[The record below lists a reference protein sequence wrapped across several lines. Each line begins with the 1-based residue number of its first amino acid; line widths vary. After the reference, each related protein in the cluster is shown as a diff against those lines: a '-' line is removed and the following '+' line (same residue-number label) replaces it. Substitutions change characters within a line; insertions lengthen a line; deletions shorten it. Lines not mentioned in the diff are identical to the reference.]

1 MATQKQVDYV
11 MSLQEQLELEDCEK
25 YTDEQVKA
33 MSHKEVSNV
42 IENYKTSIRNE
53 EHACRLDCLIVKRS
67 DDHDR

>member
-1 MATQKQVDYV
+1 MATQKQVEYV

-53 EHACRLDCLIVKRS
+53 EAYDECMSFGLPNC
-67 DDHDR
+67 

>member
-1 MATQKQVDYV
+1 
-11 MSLQEQLELEDCEK
+11 K

-53 EHACRLDCLIVKRS
+53 ELYYECMSFGLPNC
-67 DDHDR
+67 

>member
-25 YTDEQVKA
+25 YTDEQVKV

-53 EHACRLDCLIVKRS
+53 ELYYECMSFGLPNC
-67 DDHDR
+67 

>member
-1 MATQKQVDYV
+1 MATQRQVEYV

-42 IENYKTSIRNE
+42 IENYKASISNE
-53 EHACRLDCLIVKRS
+53 ELYDECMWFGLPNC
-67 DDHDR
+67 